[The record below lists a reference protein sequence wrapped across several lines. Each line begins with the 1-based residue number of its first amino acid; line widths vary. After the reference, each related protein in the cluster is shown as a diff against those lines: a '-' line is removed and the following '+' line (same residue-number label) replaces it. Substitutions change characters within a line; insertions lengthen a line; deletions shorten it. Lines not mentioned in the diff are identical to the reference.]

1 MVGGDGVRGRDSETS
16 LILQMLL
23 RGRVGS
29 GGVILVEGEAGMGK
43 SLLLAEAAKAA
54 TAQGYATVVAAAD
67 EFERMIPLFP
77 LLLALGDPG
86 YAGEPGEGARTAA
99 AEPDARMRGVARVRG
114 SLERLAAAGPVLVTV
129 DDLQYADPVTL
140 LALRVLPRQLAA
152 LPVSWVLARSTDT
165 ESDAAQLFDLLDH
178 EGADRLPLRPLPE
191 AAIAEVLADLLG
203 VPPDGSLLAL
213 AAGAGGNPYLVGE
226 LVRGLREENMLRT
239 SAAGTAAVPDRLPE
253 RVRKFFRHQIGSL
266 QPQTRQLIEVSAVL
280 GRSFGVEDVAE
291 MLGEPPAMV
300 LPAISEA
307 LAAGILAP
315 AGETLTFRDSM
326 TWRAVAEAMPDSLS
340 RALHHQAGQLLL
352 DRGDAVHAAGHLV
365 KGARQG
371 DSRALL
377 ELDQAMRTVLP
388 ADARTAA
395 DLATRA
401 LELTSP
407 DDPARP
413 QRAVAAVNAL
423 LAARRPREA
432 GTLVETTLGWPL
444 PAAARARLRCA
455 RLSVLTLSGW
465 PALAR
470 VEAEELLAEP
480 DLPPSVR
487 DDATVALL
495 AALGE
500 LPDLAAAE
508 QRARGVG
515 RLASRLRGADRPS
528 GAVMA
533 AARTLQATV
542 KWNRGHIAAAL
553 DLLREAAAGGPA
565 DHGHGGG
572 ANGGADASGALG
584 ADGTGAGGRR
594 PYRPVLTLA
603 AHLIDVRLVD
613 EAAALLAAP
622 CDDDDGASLA
632 LAEAGP
638 ALLRA
643 RMHLAAGRIEPAAA
657 EAEAALGNDRAAG
670 FPHAMLARCMLG
682 AIALR
687 RGDLS
692 AAGQTLDWALPR
704 LADAGSG
711 QAGVLCQVLTAQ
723 VAEARD
729 GPAAAMSVIGGIYD
743 LIGDVRWPLL
753 HDPGMPPW
761 LARIALAVGDKKRA
775 ARVAAAAADLARLN
789 QAFPVV
795 TAACAHVQGLL
806 KSDAGAL
813 TVAARTQPDRWASA
827 SAAAD
832 LAALLVDTGRVPEA
846 IEWLDHAYDGF
857 LASAASRDADRVR
870 GVLRGLGVRRRRWRP
885 PDRQAMPGG
894 LDSLSEAEL
903 GIAQLVCQGLTNR
916 QVAERTFVSP
926 NTVAFHLRN
935 IYRKLRVTS
944 RVQLARVMLEA
955 SGPPAP

>member
-1 MVGGDGVRGRDSETS
+1 VKVGGDGVRGRDLETS
-16 LILQMLL
+16 LIQQMLL
-23 RGRVGS
+23 RSRTGT

-54 TAQGYATVVAAAD
+54 TAQGYTTVVAAAD
-67 EFERMIPLFP
+67 EFERMIPLCP
-77 LLLALGDPG
+77 LLLALGD
-86 YAGEPGEGARTAA
+86 ASEPGDDLAS
-99 AEPDARMRGVARVRG
+99 VARVRG
-114 SLERLAAAGPVLVTV
+114 SLERLAADGPVLVTV

-140 LALRVLPRQLAA
+140 LALRMLPRQLATR
-152 LPVSWVLARSTDT
+152 PVSWVLARSTDT
-165 ESDAAQLFDLLDH
+165 ESDAAQLFGLLEH
-178 EGADRLPLRPLPE
+178 EGADRLRLRPLPE
-191 AAIAEVLADLLG
+191 AAIAEVIADLLG
-203 VPPDGSLLAL
+203 VAPDSSLLAL
-213 AAGAGGNPYLVGE
+213 AADTGGNPYLIGE
-226 LVRGLREENMLRT
+226 LLRGLREENMLRT
-239 SAAGTAAVPDRLPE
+239 SASGTAAVPDRLPE
-253 RVRKFFRHQIGSL
+253 RVRRFFRHQMGSL
-266 QPQTRQLIEVSAVL
+266 RPQTRQLIEVSAVL

-315 AGETLTFRDSM
+315 AGETLAFRDRM

-352 DRGDAVHAAGHLV
+352 DHGDAVHAAGHLV
-365 KGARQG
+365 KGARHG

-388 ADARTAA
+388 ADAGTAA

-407 DDPARP
+407 DDPARA

-423 LAARRPREA
+423 LAARRPLEA
-432 GTLVETTLGWPL
+432 GSLVERALGWPL

-455 RLSVLTLSGW
+455 RVSVLTLSGQ
-465 PALAR
+465 PGLAR
-470 VEAEELLAEP
+470 AEAEELLAEP
-480 DLPPSVR
+480 DLPAPIR
-487 DDATVALL
+487 DDATIALL

-500 LPDLAAAE
+500 LPDQAAAE
-508 QRARGVG
+508 QRARGIG

-542 KWNRGHIAAAL
+542 KWNRGHVAQAL
-553 DLLREAAAGGPA
+553 DLLREAAAWGPA

-572 ANGGADASGALG
+572 ANGAAIGAADTNGTPG
-584 ADGTGAGGRR
+584 ADGMGGGMSGGRR

-603 AHLIDVRLVD
+603 ARLIDVRLVD

-622 CDDDDGASLA
+622 REDDDAASLA

-643 RMHLAAGRIEPAAA
+643 RMHLAAGRIGPAVT
-657 EAEAALGNDRAAG
+657 EAEAALGTDRADRADRAAG

-682 AIALR
+682 TIALR

-692 AAGQTLDWALPR
+692 AAGQLLDWAIPR

-711 QAGVLCQVLTAQ
+711 QAGVLCQLLTAQ

-729 GPAAAMSVIGGIYD
+729 GPAAAMSIAGGIYD
-743 LIGDVRWPLL
+743 LIGEVRWPLL
-753 HDPGMPPW
+753 HDPGVPPW
-761 LARIALAVGDKKRA
+761 LVRLALAVGDKKRA
-775 ARVAAAAADLARLN
+775 ARVGAAAADLTRIN

-795 TAACAHVQGLL
+795 TAACAHAQGLL

-813 TVAARTQPDRWASA
+813 TAAARTQPDRWAAA

-832 LAALLVDTGRVPEA
+832 LAALLVDTDRVPEA

-857 LASAASRDADRVR
+857 VASGASRDADRVR
-870 GVLRGLGVRRRRWRP
+870 GALRALGVRRRRGRAPGRP
-885 PDRQAMPGG
+885 AVTGG
-894 LDSLSEAEL
+894 LDSLSEAEI
-903 GIAQLVCQGLTNR
+903 GIAELVCQGLTNR
-916 QVAERTFVSP
+916 QIAERTFVSP

-935 IYRKLRVTS
+935 IYRKLRVAS

-955 SGPPAP
+955 SGPPGP